1 MLACAFIDLKQTNP
15 SILIF
20 AFTVG
25 GRSQHY
31 EDLILYVKREAL
43 TLQKLLSERVKE
55 PCTCS

>member
-1 MLACAFIDLKQTNP
+1 MLACAFIDFKQTNP

-31 EDLILYVKREAL
+31 EDLILHVKREAL
-43 TLQKLLSERVKE
+43 TLWKLLSEGLKE
-55 PCTCS
+55 LGTCS